1 MREQTPTKHISLS
14 MPMTIYEEIKAVA
27 DESEISVTKAV
38 NSIIRG
44 YLKAREA
51 RRKRDELND

>member
-1 MREQTPTKHISLS
+1 MKTPTKHISLS

>member
-1 MREQTPTKHISLS
+1 MREPTPTKHISLS
-14 MPMTIYEEIKAVA
+14 MPMTIYEEIKVVA
-27 DESEISVTKAV
+27 DESEISVTRTI